1 MKVVRRTLAACLAVL
16 FMAPSASAQSNVI
29 GRAALDQAVQERVA
43 RDQADRAAI
52 RTLLQRQEVREIAGQ
67 AGLSLD
73 KAIAG
78 ASTLQG
84 DDLRQLAERA
94 RQVDNTLAGGQS
106 TLVISTTTIII
117 ILLLVILIVAIAD

>member
-1 MKVVRRTLAACLAVL
+1 MKVVRRTLAVALAVL

-29 GRAALDQAVQERVA
+29 GKAALDKAVQERVA
-43 RDQADRAAI
+43 REQADREAI
-52 RTLLQRQEVREIAGQ
+52 KALLQRQEVREIAGQ
-67 AGLSLD
+67 AGLSID

-78 ASTLQG
+78 ASMLQG
-84 DDLRQLAERA
+84 EELRQLAA
-94 RQVDNTLAGGQS
+94 QAQQIDDTLAGGQS